1 MRPSL
6 HHDYHCSI
14 KWIGRFAGKGGHA
27 DVVIDCAGAK
37 LSSNQGL
44 YMLKPAD
51 GRLVLVALF
60 EQQPELDV
68 NHVVR
73 TQVTI
78 HGSWAWTGDNFRRAI
93 DFVQIA
99 VSTESP

>member
-1 MRPSL
+1 
-6 HHDYHCSI
+6 
-14 KWIGRFAGKGGHA
+14 
-27 DVVIDCAGAK
+27 VVIDCAGAK
-37 LSSNQGL
+37 HSSNQGL

-68 NHVVR
+68 NQVVH

-93 DFVQIA
+93 DLVQIA